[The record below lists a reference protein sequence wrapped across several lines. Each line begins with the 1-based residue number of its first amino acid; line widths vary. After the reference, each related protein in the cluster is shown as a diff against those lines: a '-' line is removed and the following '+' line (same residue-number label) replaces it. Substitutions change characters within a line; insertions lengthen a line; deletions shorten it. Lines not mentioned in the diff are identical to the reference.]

1 MNSTVKVV
9 QILKGLLLI
18 IFLSFSHGMTAQKDA
33 LIIDSNGNIGLGV
46 SAPKAKLDI
55 LQPSGMAIGINPGT
69 GKSVFLGS
77 NPLNSLQFDY
87 SFGQALNSAQN
98 ISFTINKNDLNNDLR
113 YFDFRVNGAGFS
125 EGTSVMRINENGN
138 VGISTTDPDAELD
151 VAGTVKA
158 EALEVETLRIGN
170 WELKEVNG
178 NLIASNGEKVGVF
191 APLGV
196 GDVYGGGIILQI
208 NEDGTGLVVAF
219 EDLKRQRNGGS
230 FNGGSR
236 FDPWE
241 WDWIEAQQAC
251 DDYKGGGFDDWRMP
265 DRNEMKLIYEKRN
278 MIYGNS
284 MAQLLPRLF
293 KGNRYRER
301 LKLQFKD
308 QYWTS
313 EEQSDRKAWRF
324 DFENGRSDLL
334 ENKGNSLSV
343 RPVRAF

>member
-1 MNSTVKVV
+1 MKFRIKANR
-9 QILKGLLLI
+9 ILKTLLLI
-18 IFLSFSHGMTAQKDA
+18 IFVSFSSLMVAQVNA
-33 LIIDSNGNIGLGV
+33 LVIDSSGNVGLGILN
-46 SAPKAKLDI
+46 PKARLDI
-55 LQPSGMAIGINPGT
+55 LQPEGMAMGINPGS

-77 NPLNSLQFDY
+77 DPLNSLQFDY
-87 SFGQALNSAQN
+87 SFGQALNSVHN
-98 ISFTINKNDLNNDLR
+98 ISFTINKNDLNTDMR

-158 EALEVETLRIGN
+158 EVLEVETLRIGN

-178 NLIASNGEKVGVF
+178 NLIATHGDKVGVF

-230 FNGGSR
+230 FNGASR